1 MSETVSEG
9 RQKIESKPLSQ
20 IVMQISIGLIAEVL
34 IGAIKSMPPE
44 MRLLSVLVIGL
55 VYGGLTNGLGIKT
68 LPLSRRASFF
78 LAFLFL
84 ISFLLIIF
92 SSVILNLDLMQ
103 TAVLLGCLVV
113 MGLSLLVAGSLPQ
126 SVSLLRSLLTGAATV
141 SLGAAL
147 AIGGAPVV
155 DFVTSIDTD
164 NGLTII
170 NDCNTPLINPDLGL
184 NVLAHKQQYLDDV
197 PPVSFSL
204 ERRGDE
210 LIAGGLATSLIR
222 KSGSKVPFN
231 SSIDICKK
239 ISVDGR
245 LLEPGGSVEL
255 RMYEKRNHTIHI
267 DCSGC
272 P

>member
-9 RQKIESKPLSQ
+9 RQKTEAKPLSQ
-20 IVMQISIGLIAEVL
+20 ILMPILIGLAAEVL

-55 VYGGLTNGLGIKT
+55 VYGGLTNGLGIKA

-78 LAFLFL
+78 LALLFL
-84 ISFLLIIF
+84 LGFVLIIF
-92 SSVILNLDLMQ
+92 ASVILNLDLMQ

-113 MGLSLLVAGSLPQ
+113 MALSLLVVGALPQ
-126 SVSLLRSLLTGAATV
+126 SVSLLRSFLTGAATF

-155 DFVTSIDTD
+155 DLVTSIDTD

-170 NDCNTPLINPDLGL
+170 NDCDTSLINPDLGL
-184 NVLAHKQQYLDDV
+184 DVPAHKQQYLEDV

-204 ERRGDE
+204 ERRGNE
-210 LIAGGLATSLIR
+210 LIAGGMATSLIR

-231 SSIDICKK
+231 SSVDICKK
-239 ISVDGR
+239 IWVDGQ
-245 LLEPGGSVEL
+245 LLEPGSSVEL
-255 RMYEKRNHTIHI
+255 RMNERRNHTIHI